1 MTGEPETR
9 LPPAVA
15 EAIDLHRAGRL
26 AEAEQ
31 RYRALLM
38 DHPGVADLH
47 YGLGFLALQRGE
59 TADAAARLEKAR
71 ALRPGHGKTLNAL
84 GSAYLALGRIAE
96 AESRFAEAYR
106 ADPSPMVAENWAVAA
121 SHGKANQK
129 VLDIFQATTDA
140 GGATPRLHV
149 LAAKALAEMGETAR
163 AADLVEPAVRA
174 MPDDP
179 EAHHVAG
186 LIATLRVNPL
196 DAVEHLE
203 KAVVLAPATARLH
216 VDLGWAYIWAE
227 RAEPAAAAFRTA
239 ADRANGDAAILR
251 DCAIGL
257 ERMNHLQEAA
267 ELAARAAEALPWDGK
282 VAALRSLLAR
292 REGKV
297 QGAFDLMAP
306 VMAEAPP
313 EDFNVWFEWARVLDG
328 VGEPASAAAAYGN
341 ANDLWRK
348 RPKTEEWVAN
358 EQQAAARRID
368 AAEALPGFS
377 PPQGLAPMPFRTIF
391 LTGFPR
397 SGTTL
402 ADRMLGAH
410 SSVSLFE
417 EKPLIETVLKQA
429 EERFG
434 PYPAC
439 LPALAAD
446 IGAVNALRAL
456 YAEGVRSYGGAP
468 GGVVLDKHPVN
479 FWRIGLIRVLF
490 PESPILVMRRHPADT
505 VLSCWQQNFRHIPNL
520 SVFSSLPDAAR
531 AYDQWHRLVDAL
543 DRALPLQPVDLQ
555 YEVLAAKPEETLRA
569 VLPELGLTWEDG
581 LIDFRARTVAS
592 TVVLSASYAQV
603 REGVSTKAVG
613 KWEGYRK
620 SLAEVMPVLSPW
632 CDRFGYT
639 Q

>member
-1 MTGEPETR
+1 MTGAAEPS

-15 EAIDLHRAGRL
+15 EAIDLHRAGQL
-26 AEAEQ
+26 VEAEQ
-31 RYRALLM
+31 RYRALLP
-38 DHPGVADLH
+38 DHPGVPDLH

-59 TADAAARLEKAR
+59 TEDAAAWLEKAR

-84 GSAYLALGRIAE
+84 GSAYLALGRVGEAE
-96 AESRFAEAYR
+96 ARFAEAFR
-106 ADPSPMVAENWAVAA
+106 AEPSPMVAENWAVAA
-121 SHGKANQK
+121 SRGKTGQK
-129 VLDIFQATTDA
+129 VLNIFQAASDA
-140 GGATPRLHV
+140 GGASPRLHV

-163 AADLVEPAVRA
+163 AAALIEPAVRA
-174 MPDDP
+174 MPEDV
-179 EAHHVAG
+179 ETRHVAG
-186 LIATLRVNPL
+186 LIATLRVIPL
-196 DAVEHLE
+196 EAVEHLE
-203 KAVVLAPATARLH
+203 KAVALAPATARLH

-227 RAEPAAAAFRTA
+227 RAEPAAAAFRAA
-239 ADRANGDAAILR
+239 ADRANGDAIILR

-257 ERMNHLQEAA
+257 ERMNHLPEAA
-267 ELAARAAEALPWDGK
+267 EMAERAAEALPWDGK
-282 VAALRSLLAR
+282 VAALRSVLAR
-292 REGKV
+292 RAGNV
-297 QGAFDLMAP
+297 QDAFDLMAP
-306 VMAEAPP
+306 VMSEAPP

-328 VGEPASAAAAYGN
+328 VGEPESAAAAYGN
-341 ANDLWRK
+341 ANDLWRR
-348 RPKTEEWVAN
+348 RPKTEEWVA
-358 EQQAAARRID
+358 EEHQAAARRID
-368 AAEALPGFS
+368 AAETLSRFS
-377 PPQGLAPMPFRTIF
+377 PPQTLTPMPFRTIF

-410 SSVSLFE
+410 SSVALFE

-446 IGAVNALRAL
+446 TGAVNALRAF
-456 YAEGVRSYGGAP
+456 YAEGVRRYGGAP

-490 PESPILVMRRHPADT
+490 PEFPILVMRRHPADT
-505 VLSCWQQNFRHIPNL
+505 VLSCWQQNFRHTPTL

-531 AYDQWHRLVDAL
+531 AFDQWHRLVDAL
-543 DRALPLQPVDLQ
+543 ERVLPLNPVDLV
-555 YEVLAAKPEETLRA
+555 YETLAAKPEETLRA

-581 LIDFRARTVAS
+581 MIDFRAKTVAAK
-592 TVVLSASYAQV
+592 VVLSASYAQV

-620 SLAEVMPVLSPW
+620 PLGDIMPVLTPW
-632 CDRFGYT
+632 SKRFGYT
-639 Q
+639 I